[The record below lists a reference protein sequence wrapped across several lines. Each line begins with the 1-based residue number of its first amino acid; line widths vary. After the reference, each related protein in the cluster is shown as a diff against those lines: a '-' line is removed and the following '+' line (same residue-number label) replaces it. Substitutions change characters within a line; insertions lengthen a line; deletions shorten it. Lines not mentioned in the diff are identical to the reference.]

1 MSVCV
6 CVEWCARDRTNWIWI
21 AFPMK
26 NFLFVYSVVA
36 PSVLVLFYIR
46 QTMRTWLTGCRHL
59 TLLSTR
65 HLQTLSEK
73 TFSHKNIFIWKI
85 TPFISF
91 FYLKPW
97 MFKKEKNE
105 NSTKHRGKL
114 LRLFANLF
122 KSFFLCVFFFCNEF
136 SNSFS
141 FIFLSF
147 HLSEKL

>member
-1 MSVCV
+1 MLPNRLSNRLFSVLEKFIDLRWFHFSSFFSRCKMWV

-97 MFKKEKNE
+97 MFKKEK
-105 NSTKHRGKL
+105 KWK
-114 LRLFANLF
+114 
-122 KSFFLCVFFFCNEF
+122 
-136 SNSFS
+136 
-141 FIFLSF
+141 F
-147 HLSEKL
+147 HQTSR